1 MVLDFAKDHGVTD
14 AIELHSI
21 SERLQLGDM
30 SPVLEA
36 YESEIK
42 KPLRNV
48 ILGDLIRSLF
58 IQLQKAKVD
67 GELAMSALDKLL
79 RSNELNFAFLT
90 VLPSVAMTGL
100 LVSYVRS
107 VFKERLHRGR
117 KSTRKELLLSV
128 R

>member
-1 MVLDFAKDHGVTD
+1 MVIDFARDHGVTD

-36 YESEIK
+36 YENEIK
-42 KPLRNV
+42 KPFRNV

-90 VLPSVAMTGL
+90 VLPSLAVIGF
-100 LVSYVRS
+100 LVSYLKSIFR
-107 VFKERLHRGR
+107 ERLVRGR
-117 KSTRKELLLSV
+117 KSTRKELLLSI